1 MRLKCLNCISSDSVL
16 LTILFCLCSL
26 INLKLSKWSIKYAYF
41 YIFRTDFDNL
51 DENIATNLALIN
63 QNMAKKD
70 NVDLLTSDVDALRS
84 RMSDVENSVVN
95 LRTNGGSSSSQDE
108 NRLSRIEGNV
118 TFTSIAYSF
127 TYEN

>member
-1 MRLKCLNCISSDSVL
+1 
-16 LTILFCLCSL
+16 
-26 INLKLSKWSIKYAYF
+26 
-41 YIFRTDFDNL
+41 
-51 DENIATNLALIN
+51 
-63 QNMAKKD
+63 MAKKD